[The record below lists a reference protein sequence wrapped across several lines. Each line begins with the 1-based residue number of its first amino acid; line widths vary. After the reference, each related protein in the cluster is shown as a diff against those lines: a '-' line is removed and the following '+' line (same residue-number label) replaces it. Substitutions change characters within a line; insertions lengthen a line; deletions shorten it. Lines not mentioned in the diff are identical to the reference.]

1 LEERSNRSCAD
12 YRRSRASQ
20 SVAGSLFGKDRL
32 KEIDELLEMRNK
44 SQLEVIREDAKM
56 KPVISTLQ
64 DEEDE
69 WAALQKFYVL
79 QDNKRFAQEQQDK
92 RTRTHLLAAELS
104 IQQSEFMQRKKAY
117 RDDMRDYA

>member
-1 LEERSNRSCAD
+1 
-12 YRRSRASQ
+12 
-20 SVAGSLFGKDRL
+20 
-32 KEIDELLEMRNK
+32 MRNK

-56 KPVISTLQ
+56 KPVLSSLQ
-64 DEEDE
+64 DEDDE

-92 RTRTHLLAAELS
+92 RTRTQLLAAELS
-104 IQQSEFMQRKKAY
+104 VQQREFMQRKKAY